1 MKIVLRQRYDEQLLP
16 ELNKN
21 FYVKDQDG
29 VLAEYGAKNHQ
40 DDIIR

>member
-1 MKIVLRQRYDEQLLP
+1 MKILLRQRYDEQRLP

-29 VLAEYGAKNHQ
+29 VLAEYGAKNPRN
-40 DDIIR
+40 DIIR